1 MTEVLAQIQPL
12 ISHHVFIVLRRL
24 AGAVR
29 LHGPADTRLDGVSLI
44 LDHSVSVRG
53 KGQRQPSMPTRSR
66 TISPK
71 GSHMTTANRTL
82 IMTGATRGI
91 GLHAARDVLRRSPDA
106 HLVILGRSSSAAEVL
121 PSLREISP
129 HVSTVDIDLASM
141 ASVAAAGAQL
151 EDLLDSDQLPP
162 LRGLVF
168 NAGVH
173 LSNALEATVDG
184 YERTFAVNVMATHQ
198 LLRQLHPHIQAPS
211 RIVVTVSDAHFGD
224 LRHTGGTMP
233 APRWALPEISRPGGF
248 DRSGEV
254 RAGRRAYVTSKLGGI
269 HLVHEW
275 ARRLPD
281 GIEIVSY
288 NPSLVVGTG
297 LARETGGAFPFLMSR
312 IIPLL
317 TVTPLVDTPVPAG
330 SKLADV
336 ILGVTPAASGA
347 YIHRTKTTASSAES
361 YDADRE
367 RALWTWLE
375 RSPQTAGRE
384 HKTPR
389 AEA

>member
-1 MTEVLAQIQPL
+1 M
-12 ISHHVFIVLRRL
+12 
-24 AGAVR
+24 AGKVR
-29 LHGPADTRLDGVSLI
+29 LRGPGDTRLGWVSLI
-44 LDHSVSVRG
+44 PDRSVSVDG
-53 KGQRQPSMPTRSR
+53 GGQPQPPSHASSR
-66 TISPK
+66 TSSPK
-71 GSHMTTANRTL
+71 GPRMTTANRTL

-91 GLHAARDVLRRSPDA
+91 GLHAARDVLRRSPDT
-106 HLVILGRSSSAAEVL
+106 HLVVLGRGSSTAEVL
-121 PSLREISP
+121 PTLREISP
-129 HVSTVDIDLASM
+129 HVSPIDVDLAST

-151 EDLLDSDQLPP
+151 EDLLDSRQLPP
-162 LRGLVF
+162 LRGLVL

-173 LSNALEATVDG
+173 LSNAMEATVDG

-198 LLRQLHPHIQAPS
+198 LLRQLHPHIQAPA

-233 APRWALPEISRPGGF
+233 APRWSLPEISRPGGF
-248 DRSGEV
+248 ERSGEV

-330 SKLADV
+330 RKLADV
-336 ILGVTPAASGA
+336 ILGLTPATSGA

-361 YDADRE
+361 YDSTRE
-367 RALWTWLE
+367 KALWTWLE
-375 RSPQTAGRE
+375 QHPQT
-384 HKTPR
+384 TD
-389 AEA
+389 

>member
-1 MTEVLAQIQPL
+1 MTQVLTQTQPL
-12 ISHHVFIVLRRL
+12 ISDHDFIVPPPV
-24 AGAVR
+24 AGADR
-29 LHGPADTRLDGVSLI
+29 EHDPAETRLDAVSLI
-44 LDHSVSVRG
+44 IEHPVSVESDTE
-53 KGQRQPSMPTRSR
+53 RQPSTHATIR
-66 TISPK
+66 TISHREP
-71 GSHMTTANRTL
+71 HMTAANRTL

-91 GLHAARDVLRRSPDA
+91 GLEAAREILRRSPDI
-106 HLVILGRSSSAAEVL
+106 HLVVLGRGSSAAEVL
-121 PSLREISP
+121 PSLRKISP
-129 HVSTVDIDLASM
+129 HVSTVDVDLSSR

-151 EDLLDSDQLPP
+151 EDLLDSGRLPP

-184 YERTFAVNVMATHQ
+184 YERTFAVNVMSTHQ
-198 LLRQLHPHIQAPS
+198 LLRQLHPHIQAPT

-224 LRHTGGTMP
+224 LQHTGGTMP
-233 APRWALPEISRPGGF
+233 APRWSIPKIARPGGF
-248 DRSGEV
+248 DNPGQV

-281 GIEIVSY
+281 GIDIVSY

-297 LARETGGAFPFLMSR
+297 LARETGGAFPFLMSK

-330 SKLADV
+330 KKLADV
-336 ILGVTPAASGA
+336 ILGVTSAATGA
-347 YIHRTKTTASSAES
+347 YIHRHKATPSSAES
-361 YDADRE
+361 YDTNRE
-367 RALWTWLE
+367 RALWDWLE
-375 RSPQTAGRE
+375 QVPQTIN
-384 HKTPR
+384 
-389 AEA
+389 

>member
-1 MTEVLAQIQPL
+1 MTA
-12 ISHHVFIVLRRL
+12 
-24 AGAVR
+24 
-29 LHGPADTRLDGVSLI
+29 
-44 LDHSVSVRG
+44 
-53 KGQRQPSMPTRSR
+53 
-66 TISPK
+66 
-71 GSHMTTANRTL
+71 ANRTL

-91 GLHAARDVLRRSPDA
+91 GLEAARDILRRSHDI
-106 HLVILGRSSSAAEVL
+106 HLVVLGRGSSAAEVL

-129 HVSTVDIDLASM
+129 HVSTVDIDLSSR

-151 EDLLDSDQLPP
+151 EDLLDSGSLPP

-173 LSNALEATVDG
+173 LSNALQTTVDG
-184 YERTFAVNVMATHQ
+184 YERTFAVNVMSTHQ
-198 LLRQLHPHIQAPS
+198 LLRRLHPHVQAPA

-233 APRWALPEISRPGGF
+233 APRWAIPEISRPGAF
-248 DRSGEV
+248 DRSGNV
-254 RAGRRAYVTSKLGGI
+254 RAGRRAYVTSKLGGV

-281 GIEIVSY
+281 GIDIVSY

-312 IIPLL
+312 VIPLL

-330 SKLADV
+330 KKFANA
-336 ILGVTPAASGA
+336 ILGVTPAATGA
-347 YIHRTKTTASSAES
+347 YIHRNKATASSTES

-367 RALWTWLE
+367 RALWNWLE
-375 RSPQTAGRE
+375 QVLRT
-384 HKTPR
+384 TT
-389 AEA
+389 